1 MKCDISQHHSQPAAV
16 VFGQPAKRRRAGR
29 QHRWQ
34 PCKGVEQE
42 YLAGLVGLQQL
53 VGDDGWEDNAAAGTA
68 AAHDAAAVGDTDTI
82 AAIVTGAAAGAVS
95 IIRLSGANAVP
106 LAQQVF
112 QPGSG
117 SRAGGKMWKPESHRV
132 YYGRAVDAAGGTLD
146 EVLLL
151 AMLGPRSYTAEDV
164 IEIHTHGGGI
174 SAQRVLQRCLEAG
187 ARLARQGEFTL
198 RAFLNGRLDLSQ
210 AESVAQLIDARTVA
224 AADSALAGLSGGLG
238 REVQQMRQ
246 ECVDLL
252 VEMDARL
259 DFDEDLPPLDV
270 PDLVQRVARL
280 SQRLERTLQTARQG
294 QLLRAG
300 LQVALVGRPN
310 VGKSSLLNAL
320 SGTERAIVTDIAG
333 TTRDIVEA
341 GIVIGGVPI
350 TLLDTAGLRESG
362 DLVEQIGVERSLAA
376 ARQADIVLMVVDG
389 QSGWTDGDADIF
401 QTVFGAGAA
410 RGERGLA
417 SDWGSGDEGSDG
429 ANSSNGSTAGG
440 GGGRGG
446 PPALLVLNKS
456 DLAAQQAQQRDGAQ
470 GGGDGAAAA
479 AAGVPAPAVAQ
490 FAAVV
495 QTSAAT
501 KQGLEE
507 LRSAVLQLAGA
518 PQLASGGVGW
528 AVNERQAE
536 ALIRAQEALVR
547 VQASITDE
555 LPLDFWTIDLRAAT
569 LALGEVSGDDVTEEV
584 LDSIFSRFCIGK

>member
-1 MKCDISQHHSQPAAV
+1 MPLFCA
-16 VFGQPAKRRRAGR
+16 
-29 QHRWQ
+29 
-34 PCKGVEQE
+34 E

-53 VGDDGWEDNAAAGTA
+53 GADDGWEDATAAGTA
-68 AAHDAAAVGDTDTI
+68 GAADAAAVADTDTI

-95 IIRLSGANAVP
+95 IIRLSGADAVP
-106 LAQQVF
+106 IAQQVF
-112 QPGSG
+112 QP
-117 SRAGGKMWKPESHRV
+117 AGGGRAAGNGWEPESHRV
-132 YYGRAVDAAGGTLD
+132 YYGRAVDAAGATLD

-151 AMLGPRSYTAEDV
+151 AMLEPRSYTAEDV
-164 IEIHTHGGGI
+164 IEVHTHGGGV

-187 ARLARQGEFTL
+187 ARLARPGEFTL

-224 AADSALAGLSGGLG
+224 AADSALAGLGGGLG
-238 REVQQMRQ
+238 REVQEMRR

-270 PDLVQRVARL
+270 PALVQRVARL
-280 SQRLERTLQTARQG
+280 GQRLERTLQTARQG

-350 TLLDTAGLRESG
+350 TLLDTAGLRDSG

-389 QSGWTDGDADIF
+389 ETGWTDGDAEIF
-401 QTVFGAGAA
+401 QTVFGAGPA
-410 RGERGLA
+410 RGERGLD
-417 SDWGSGDEGSDG
+417 SDWGSGDEGGGGEG
-429 ANSSNGSTAGG
+429 ASSSGGSEGSNGSSGSR
-440 GGGRGG
+440 GRA
-446 PPALLVLNKS
+446 PALLVLNKC
-456 DLAAQQAQQRDGAQ
+456 DLSVHRAQQAQQHGSSAQ
-470 GGGDGAAAA
+470 HESRAGSCDEAAA
-479 AAGVPAPAVAQ
+479 AAGVPAAAVAQ
-490 FAAVV
+490 FAAAV

-501 KQGLEE
+501 KEGLED

-536 ALIRAQEALVR
+536 ALIRAQEALQR
-547 VQASITDE
+547 VQASIADE

>member
-1 MKCDISQHHSQPAAV
+1 MAALIPSYNGGTQCVSTQQRSQQAA
-16 VFGQPAKRRRAGR
+16 FMSSKPAKRRRAGR
-29 QHRWQ
+29 QHQWQ
-34 PCKGVEQE
+34 PCRGVEQE

-53 VGDDGWEDNAAAGTA
+53 GGDDGWAGGAAA
-68 AAHDAAAVGDTDTI
+68 DAAAEHAAGAAADTDTI

-95 IIRLSGANAVP
+95 IIRLSGAEAVA

-112 QPGSG
+112 QPASGGGTGS
-117 SRAGGKMWKPESHRV
+117 AGWKPESHRV
-132 YYGRAVDAAGGTLD
+132 YYGRAVDAAGSTLD

-151 AMLGPRSYTAEDV
+151 AMLRPRSYTAEDV

-187 ARLARQGEFTL
+187 ARLAQPGEFTL

-224 AADSALAGLSGGLG
+224 AADSALAGLGGGLG

-270 PDLVQRVARL
+270 PALVQRVAAL
-280 SQRLERTLQTARQG
+280 GQRLERTLQTARQG

-389 QSGWTDGDADIF
+389 QAGWTDGDADIF

-410 RGERGLA
+410 RGERGLG
-417 SDWGSGDEGSDG
+417 SDWGSGEDCGSE
-429 ANSSNGSTAGG
+429 
-440 GGGRGG
+440 GGRGG
-446 PPALLVLNKS
+446 APALLVLNKS
-456 DLAAQQAQQRDGAQ
+456 DLAAQQAQQRQ
-470 GGGDGAAAA
+470 DGAACGGGGAVA
-479 AAGVPAPAVAQ
+479 AAGVPAAAVAQ

-536 ALIRAQEALVR
+536 ALIRAQEALLR
-547 VQASITDE
+547 VQASIADE